1 MRCTK
6 CGEIEDK
13 VIDSRSSKD
22 GCAIRR
28 RRECLNCGHRF
39 TTYEQL
45 ERSDLRVV
53 KRSEARQPFD
63 REKLLASFIKACE
76 KRPVS
81 IDVLEQ
87 ATDEVINDL
96 QSESLR
102 ELPTSLIGAKAM
114 KKLEKIDPVAYVRYA
129 SVYRRFQDVGE
140 FLDEIESLERRPLID
155 AAHGDLFGAKP

>member
-6 CGEIEDK
+6 CGDLEDK

-28 RRECLNCGHRF
+28 RRECLKCGHRY
-39 TTYEQL
+39 TTYEQI
-45 ERSDLRVV
+45 ERHDLRVV
-53 KRSEARQPFD
+53 KRNEARQPFA
-63 REKLLASFIKACE
+63 REKLLGSFIKACE

-81 IDVLEQ
+81 IEILEQ
-87 ATDEVINDL
+87 ATDDVINDL
-96 QSESLR
+96 QSENLR
-102 ELPTSLIGAKAM
+102 EIPSNLIGAKVM
-114 KKLEKIDPVAYVRYA
+114 KKLESIDPVAYVRYA

-155 AAHGDLFGAKP
+155 TAQQDLFGKP